1 VKWLASAR
9 TLAAQVTA
17 RLVTHDP
24 AQYPSA
30 ATIERHGP
38 AESTANPSAPAGPR
52 GLPQDA
58 LAKREAAIARARE
71 TRSHKH
77 RLQAQAATLACLT
90 RKGG

>member
-9 TLAAQVTA
+9 TLAARLTA
-17 RLVTHDP
+17 RSAIHSP
-24 AQYPSA
+24 ARYPSA
-30 ATIERHGP
+30 ETTQPHGP
-38 AESTANPSAPAGPR
+38 AGNTANPSATAGPR
-52 GLPQDA
+52 GLPLDA

>member
-9 TLAAQVTA
+9 TLAAPLLA
-17 RLVTHDP
+17 RLAIPSP
-24 AQYPSA
+24 ALSESGQPTQSPM
-30 ATIERHGP
+30 P

-52 GLPQDA
+52 GLLQDA

-90 RKGG
+90 RRPG